1 MALTRTHHTHLTSN
15 HPTHHSS
22 HTTSSHS
29 AHHSTTHH
37 TTCGRRGAAAGWA
50 QYTEPP
56 GGAAAHV
63 CRGWLPCGRRSTQ
76 SLLAELLRAWSPLG
90 RGWLPLGRRSNSTQS
105 LLAELMRAWSPLGRG
120 WLWCGRRS
128 TQSLLH
134 YWCARGRRWA
144 AAGCRVAGAVRRA
157 SWMSSGL
164 PLTPSFT
171 HHFVKHHLS
180 HTIFDT
186 TSLTHTHTH
195 HLSHTVTDH
204 LSRTT
209 LSHTIFDTPS
219 LSHTIFRH
227 TIFHTHNFVTHH
239 LSSTSSFV
247 FPSVP
252 VPATTFLAHSWKKLT
267 CGVIRSFYFSRM
279 CVCVGKPCVAKN
291 RSLIHAHWELP
302 FSTCKM

>member
-29 AHHSTTHH
+29 TQHSTTHH
-37 TTCGRRGAAAGWA
+37 TTSGPRLAAAWQA

-56 GGAAAHV
+56 RVAGAV
-63 CRGWLPCGRRSTQ
+63 RRAS
-76 SLLAELLRAWSPLG
+76 W
-90 RGWLPLGRRSNSTQS
+90 
-105 LLAELMRAWSPLGRG
+105 M
-120 WLWCGRRS
+120 CC
-128 TQSLLH
+128 
-134 YWCARGRRWA
+134 CARCRRWA

-186 TSLTHTHTH
+186 HTHTPSFTH
-195 HLSHTVTDH
+195 RHRPSFTHH

-227 TIFHTHNFVTHH
+227 TIFHTRNFVTHH

-247 FPSVP
+247 FPSFP
-252 VPATTFLAHSWKKLT
+252 VPATTLLAHSWKKLT
-267 CGVIRSFYFSRM
+267 CGVLRCFYFSRA
-279 CVCVGKPCVAKN
+279 CVCVCV
-291 RSLIHAHWELP
+291 WENHVLQKTGLLYYACTLGIAVFYVQNVRP
-302 FSTCKM
+302 TF